1 MAHDIIFT
9 THSQVQTNDINNK
22 EIIEIDDNAQTPDQ
36 KSRFRPGILE
46 SVICITYVYWQS
58 IIVTIIIII
67 IIMIVIANNNCI

>member
-22 EIIEIDDNAQTPDQ
+22 EIIEIDDDAQKPDQ

-46 SVICITYVYWQS
+46 SVICITYVLAKYYCNNYC
-58 IIVTIIIII
+58 
-67 IIMIVIANNNCI
+67 NNNNNYYNNDSNS